1 MRTAEFLKAPP
12 ADEHGC
18 LVLDIRLPGTNALD
32 FQARLNDHGIRLP
45 VVLMTAHGDL
55 PMSVRGTKAGAVDS
69 CESLSAIKTCSTPWR
84 SPSRATVDAVR
95 LRRRRPRNGGA
106 ARTPLARDGGTGRAE
121 QCLAAWC
128 AKEDILSRNPDL
140 LGKRGPPFY
149 RSFKRANCS
158 IGYRRHRQMM
168 QPTQTRDD
176 NDIMVLNETWH
187 PPLSR
192 NVWRVNVLVVDDD
205 PADAQLIA
213 RALRN
218 NTDVRE
224 VFICNSPTKALLDL
238 EAGRVQPTIIL
249 LDVRMPQIDGFQFL
263 DSLRLIPAMT
273 GVPVVFLTT
282 SALWQDVKQAN
293 GCAISGY
300 IVKPNSY
307 DELKAR
313 LDAVVA
319 KVLSLYK

>member
-1 MRTAEFLKAPP
+1 
-12 ADEHGC
+12 
-18 LVLDIRLPGTNALD
+18 
-32 FQARLNDHGIRLP
+32 
-45 VVLMTAHGDL
+45 
-55 PMSVRGTKAGAVDS
+55 
-69 CESLSAIKTCSTPWR
+69 
-84 SPSRATVDAVR
+84 
-95 LRRRRPRNGGA
+95 
-106 ARTPLARDGGTGRAE
+106 
-121 QCLAAWC
+121 
-128 AKEDILSRNPDL
+128 
-140 LGKRGPPFY
+140 
-149 RSFKRANCS
+149 
-158 IGYRRHRQMM
+158 MM

-176 NDIMVLNETWH
+176 NDLMVMNETWH

-249 LDVRMPQIDGFQFL
+249 LDIRMPQIDGFQFL
-263 DSLRLIPAMT
+263 DSLRLIPAMAD
-273 GVPVVFLTT
+273 VPVVFLTT
-282 SALWQDVKQAN
+282 SALSQDVKQAN
-293 GCAISGY
+293 GGAISGY